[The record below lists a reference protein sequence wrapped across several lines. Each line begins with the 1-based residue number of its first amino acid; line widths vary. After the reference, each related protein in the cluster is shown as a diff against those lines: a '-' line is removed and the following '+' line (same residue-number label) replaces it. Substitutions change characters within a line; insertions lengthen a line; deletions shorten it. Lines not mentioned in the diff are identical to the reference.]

1 MDKKRVFSINN
12 LSVQFKILGSIAF
25 IYLTALAVSTFFSAS
40 QQKETMLG
48 VAEHQAYTTTYNYF
62 DNINTMMLTGIIGN
76 RKIITDKMLQEPEIK
91 ALRLIRSDALVK
103 TFGPGFDNQ
112 KPEDEY
118 DQKALQG
125 EPQKWLEETSEGRF
139 ITIIQPFRATKDTRG
154 SNCLQ
159 CHMVPEGT
167 VLGAVRL
174 SYSLSELDK
183 SVDDAIWG
191 SILINAAIFTL
202 GIMLV
207 AAILRHIVIRPIN
220 ILRTSMVDLQSDS
233 NLTRRLEVKTGDELG
248 QVASAFNHMLV
259 MFQDIV
265 GRISTSAQNLEQAAT
280 HTATI
285 AEHTRSEVDEQRKEA
300 EQVSHVMQE
309 LTGLVTNVATHTV
322 STVEKALEA
331 DKEATQG
338 DLVMQET
345 VTSLSTLVDEVE
357 KAAATISELEV
368 ASADIGAI
376 LDSIKGI
383 SDQTNLLALN
393 AAIEAA
399 RAGEHGRGF
408 AVVADEVR
416 TLAGRTDQST
426 QEISTMIEGFR
437 KDAQRAKDVMN
448 GGRSHV
454 HSSIEKANVMSE
466 RLAIIRDSISDITKM
481 NTQISGIADQQSD
494 AANRSNQSIDL
505 INSISAQTAQGA
517 SETATASEE
526 IAELSQQLRELVDKF
541 TI

>member
-1 MDKKRVFSINN
+1 
-12 LSVQFKILGSIAF
+12 
-25 IYLTALAVSTFFSAS
+25 
-40 QQKETMLG
+40 
-48 VAEHQAYTTTYNYF
+48 
-62 DNINTMMLTGIIGN
+62 
-76 RKIITDKMLQEPEIK
+76 
-91 ALRLIRSDALVK
+91 
-103 TFGPGFDNQ
+103 
-112 KPEDEY
+112 
-118 DQKALQG
+118 
-125 EPQKWLEETSEGRF
+125 
-139 ITIIQPFRATKDTRG
+139 
-154 SNCLQ
+154 
-159 CHMVPEGT
+159 
-167 VLGAVRL
+167 
-174 SYSLSELDK
+174 
-183 SVDDAIWG
+183 
-191 SILINAAIFTL
+191 
-202 GIMLV
+202 
-207 AAILRHIVIRPIN
+207 
-220 ILRTSMVDLQSDS
+220 
-233 NLTRRLEVKTGDELG
+233 
-248 QVASAFNHMLV
+248 
-259 MFQDIV
+259 
-265 GRISTSAQNLEQAAT
+265 
-280 HTATI
+280 
-285 AEHTRSEVDEQRKEA
+285 
-300 EQVSHVMQE
+300 VMQE

-416 TLAGRTDQST
+416 TLAGRTDEST

-437 KDAQRAKDVMN
+437 KDAKRAKDVMS

-466 RLAIIRDSISDITKM
+466 RLAIIRHSISDITKM
-481 NTQISGIADQQSD
+481 NTQISNIADQQSD

-517 SETATASEE
+517 SETATASEK